1 MSENGENETEDENG
15 GSGGLGGMLLMIGFL
30 DLLLLGVALYAF
42 SLGEPTVA
50 AGILTLALLLTGIDV
65 WLYRRGSF

>member
-1 MSENGENETEDENG
+1 MSENANEEGASDEVG
-15 GSGGLGGMLLMIGFL
+15 GGLGGMLLMIGFL
-30 DLLLLGVALYAF
+30 DVLLIALALYAF

-50 AGILTLALLLTGIDV
+50 AGILALALLLTGIDV

>member
-1 MSENGENETEDENG
+1 MSENGRNETENESDG
-15 GSGGLGGMLLMIGFL
+15 GGLGGMLLMIAFL
-30 DLLLLGVALYAF
+30 DILLLGVALYAF

-50 AGILTLALLLTGIDV
+50 AGILILALLLTGIDV

>member
-1 MSENGENETEDENG
+1 MSENGGNETENESDG
-15 GSGGLGGMLLMIGFL
+15 GGLGGMLLMIAFL
-30 DLLLLGVALYAF
+30 DILLLGVALYAF

-50 AGILTLALLLTGIDV
+50 AGILILALLLTGIDV